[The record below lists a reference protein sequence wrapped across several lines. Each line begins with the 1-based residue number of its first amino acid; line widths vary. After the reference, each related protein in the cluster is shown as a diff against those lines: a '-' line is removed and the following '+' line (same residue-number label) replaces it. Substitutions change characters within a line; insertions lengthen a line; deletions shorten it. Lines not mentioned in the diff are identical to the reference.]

1 MVKIVEQ
8 RVAVLKKPV
17 RVPPE
22 IVEGDSEEV
31 KALKSKMAD
40 VVNALNA
47 LSIPK
52 MATFPPQTNSGYFG
66 QPYFQLIKVELGLI
80 AKLHNLGVKIPY
92 VTEHHLKAALE
103 RAKKN

>member
-17 RVPPE
+17 RIPPE
-22 IVEGDSEEV
+22 ISEGDSEEV
-31 KALKSKMAD
+31 KALKSKLAD

-52 MATFPPQTNSGYFG
+52 MATFPPQTNSGYLG
-66 QPYFQLIKVELGLI
+66 QPYFQLIKAELGLI
-80 AKLHNLGVKIPY
+80 AKLHNLGVKVPY

-103 RAKKN
+103 REKN

>member
-1 MVKIVEQ
+1 MEQ
-8 RVAVLKKPV
+8 PRIAVLKKPV

-31 KALKSKMAD
+31 KALKSKLAD

-80 AKLHNLGVKIPY
+80 AKLHDLGVKLPY
-92 VTEHHLKAALE
+92 VTEQHLKTALE
-103 RAKKN
+103 SAKKN